1 MREWFTGTY
10 KASRI
15 ESADDGSKQRAS
27 CVVLRPRRHLPDAG
41 MFMDFLTK
49 WLSDSSKIEA
59 SLAYLY
65 GTMARAAYLKD
76 VETPHDAHVM
86 AMVCLVEALAQA
98 FEPE

>member
-1 MREWFTGTY
+1 MRE
-10 KASRI
+10 
-15 ESADDGSKQRAS
+15 EE
-27 CVVLRPRRHLPDAG
+27 VELVHLPDAG